1 MDLSFKL
8 SDNSKKLENFVKDPM
23 QPLLIS
29 VHFLTSVL
37 MRWSAR
43 MQKYPALQNYS

>member
-8 SDNSKKLENFVKDPM
+8 SDNSKKLENFVKDTNATFAD
-23 QPLLIS
+23 LGSFSDIGS
-29 VHFLTSVL
+29 YE
-37 MRWSAR
+37 SAR

>member
-8 SDNSKKLENFVKDPM
+8 SDNSKKLENFVKDTNATFAD
-23 QPLLIS
+23 IGS
-29 VHFLTSVL
+29 FLTSVL

-43 MQKYPALQNYS
+43 MQNYPALQNYS

>member
-8 SDNSKKLENFVKDPM
+8 SDNSKKLEILLKTPM

-29 VHFLTSVL
+29 AHFLTSVL
-37 MRWSAR
+37 MRWSAK
-43 MQKYPALQNYS
+43 MQNYPALQNYS